1 MATTT
6 KAAAPAKKSKGFG
19 GIKAAWIIL
28 VICCVLAYS
37 FYYFVLGNP
46 DNFVG
51 GDRAGH
57 PANLMGTVYKG
68 GIVVGIILTLLL
80 TVIVLGV
87 ERFFA
92 IKTASGKMNLAKFTA
107 QVKTAIKAQNFTEA
121 KSLCDKMQGSVANV
135 VLASI
140 NMYETVEKDETLK
153 KSQKI
158 AKIQQAHEE
167 ATQLEMPTLT
177 MNLPMVATI
186 VSLGTLT
193 ALFGTVLGMIGS
205 FQALSAGGGAD
216 AMALSAGISEA
227 LVNTASGILT
237 SWVATVVYNF
247 FSNKIDKLTFALDE
261 VGYTIAATY
270 DMGKIK
276 IEKKDIWIDMTPMS
290 DVMTLLLCFFMLT
303 STFLTPE
310 PVKVNTPSSVSE
322 VKVPENDVLNILIDP
337 DGKIFVGTEN
347 KNNMLAM
354 MQDVTDKF
362 GITLNSTQI
371 KHFREDAMIGAPL
384 SKFADYLN
392 LEPEKMAEAIQ
403 TMGIPTDSIDGGM
416 SEFQEWVK
424 AAREANSDIKI
435 AIKSDA
441 TTSYKV
447 IKTVM
452 SELQDM
458 NENRYQLITNLKTS
472 SED

>member
-1 MATTT
+1 
-6 KAAAPAKKSKGFG
+6 
-19 GIKAAWIIL
+19 
-28 VICCVLAYS
+28 
-37 FYYFVLGNP
+37 
-46 DNFVG
+46 
-51 GDRAGH
+51 
-57 PANLMGTVYKG
+57 
-68 GIVVGIILTLLL
+68 
-80 TVIVLGV
+80 
-87 ERFFA
+87 
-92 IKTASGKMNLAKFTA
+92 
-107 QVKTAIKAQNFTEA
+107 
-121 KSLCDKMQGSVANV
+121 
-135 VLASI
+135 
-140 NMYETVEKDETLK
+140 
-153 KSQKI
+153 
-158 AKIQQAHEE
+158 
-167 ATQLEMPTLT
+167 
-177 MNLPMVATI
+177 
-186 VSLGTLT
+186 
-193 ALFGTVLGMIGS
+193 
-205 FQALSAGGGAD
+205 
-216 AMALSAGISEA
+216 
-227 LVNTASGILT
+227 
-237 SWVATVVYNF
+237 
-247 FSNKIDKLTFALDE
+247 
-261 VGYTIAATY
+261 
-270 DMGKIK
+270 MGKIK

-337 DGKIFVGTEN
+337 NGKIFVGTEN

-362 GITLNSTQI
+362 GITLNATQI

-392 LEPEKMAEAIQ
+392 LEPDKMGEAIQ

-424 AAREANSDIKI
+424 AAREANGDIKI

-458 NENRYQLITNLKTS
+458 NENRYQLITNLKTA